1 MFDSLSKNIS
11 SAFSELRGVRI
22 IKESHI
28 EAVTA
33 KIRMALLEADVAL
46 EVVDDFIAKVKF
58 QSLGEKV
65 IKSVSPEQMFI
76 KIVQDEIEKLLGSDD
91 VGLNYVNNGVAVFL
105 LVGLQGTGKTT
116 SCAKLAKLLS
126 EKHNKK
132 VLTASLD
139 SYRPAA
145 KEQLQIMSLKAGV
158 ENLEYN
164 EKEKPEKTAKRAL
177 KYANKNNFEVLL
189 LDTAGRLSI
198 DKELIDEVKKI
209 KKITQPVETFL
220 VGDSLSGQDAVNTA
234 RVFNDEIAL
243 TGLILT
249 RLDGDARGGA
259 CLSMK
264 YITNVPIKFQGFG
277 EKIDDFD
284 LFYPDRIASRIL
296 DMGDITSLV
305 EKAQEHVSEE
315 DATKIQEKM
324 MKGSFD
330 LDDLLKQIKTMKKM
344 GGMTSMLSMIPGAGK
359 IKDMMADKNF
369 DDKSVTHQEALILSM
384 TKWERQNPDKLNT
397 SRKKRIA
404 RGSGQKIVQVNQLL
418 KKFKDMQKMTK
429 KFGNMDQG
437 QMEAMMQQMQGGMPG
452 GGGFK

>member
-1 MFDSLSKNIS
+1 
-11 SAFSELRGVRI
+11 
-22 IKESHI
+22 
-28 EAVTA
+28 
-33 KIRMALLEADVAL
+33 
-46 EVVDDFIAKVKF
+46 
-58 QSLGEKV
+58 
-65 IKSVSPEQMFI
+65 
-76 KIVQDEIEKLLGSDD
+76 
-91 VGLNYVNNGVAVFL
+91 
-105 LVGLQGTGKTT
+105 
-116 SCAKLAKLLS
+116 
-126 EKHNKK
+126 
-132 VLTASLD
+132 
-139 SYRPAA
+139 
-145 KEQLQIMSLKAGV
+145 
-158 ENLEYN
+158 
-164 EKEKPEKTAKRAL
+164 
-177 KYANKNNFEVLL
+177 
-189 LDTAGRLSI
+189 
-198 DKELIDEVKKI
+198 
-209 KKITQPVETFL
+209 
-220 VGDSLSGQDAVNTA
+220 
-234 RVFNDEIAL
+234 
-243 TGLILT
+243 
-249 RLDGDARGGA
+249 
-259 CLSMK
+259 
-264 YITNVPIKFQGFG
+264 
-277 EKIDDFD
+277 
-284 LFYPDRIASRIL
+284 
-296 DMGDITSLV
+296 MGDITSLV